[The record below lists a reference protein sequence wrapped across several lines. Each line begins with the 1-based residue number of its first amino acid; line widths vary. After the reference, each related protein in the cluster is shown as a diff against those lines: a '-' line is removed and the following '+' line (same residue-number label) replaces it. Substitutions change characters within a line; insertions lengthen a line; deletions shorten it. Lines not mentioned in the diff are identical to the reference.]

1 MRKSFA
7 LISAL
12 VFLCCG
18 TFLARSSTTQEQQ
31 AIPDGWI
38 KLDAGAFSLLG
49 RKGWEFQREQGID
62 SYVGRFSSGDMK
74 LEFDYGLYSSPLD
87 DAKDP
92 KYSIAHEI
100 VDGRE
105 ARIVCPRT
113 PGHGVTGIYFR
124 KTEGKNK
131 LCLWGQDLNKS
142 NQELAMR
149 MFRTIRFP

>member
-18 TFLARSSTTQEQQ
+18 AFLARSSTTQKQQ

-49 RKGWEFQREQGID
+49 PKGWEFQKEQGID
-62 SYVGRFSSGDMK
+62 SYVGRFSSGGMK
-74 LEFDYGLYSSPLD
+74 LEFNYGLHSNPLN
-87 DAKDP
+87 DAKEP

-105 ARIVCPRT
+105 ARIVSPLT
-113 PGHGVTGIYFR
+113 QGQGVTGIYFK

-131 LCLWGQDLNKS
+131 LCLWGQDLSQS
-142 NQELAMR
+142 NQELALK